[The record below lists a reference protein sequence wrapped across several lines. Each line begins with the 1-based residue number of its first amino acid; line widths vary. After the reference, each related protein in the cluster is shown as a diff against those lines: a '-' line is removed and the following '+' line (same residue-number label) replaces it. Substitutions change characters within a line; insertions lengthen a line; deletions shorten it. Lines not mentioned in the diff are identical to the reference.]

1 MATTG
6 IARSNAV
13 LLAVVLCV
21 SLVGSAHTTLAGDRW
36 FLGDAVAHSDE
47 AWPDVDLDRGH
58 GDDDDDDA
66 KCKKVGGHATWTLIP
81 SPNDPFGRILGP
93 STGDLKAAISAYI
106 TNLTPGDNGVLSATS
121 VEVWVLGAQDI
132 LVFDGE
138 ATFTP
143 IPDQP
148 IGTVYDALTLTVVGG
163 SGAYD
168 GATGTLQV
176 TGVGHNIYGPDS
188 GPGKGFFEIRYKG
201 EICRPR

>member
-1 MATTG
+1 MKNQRTQ
-6 IARSNAV
+6 RSTAALYV
-13 LLAVVLCV
+13 VVLTL
-21 SLVGSAHTTLAGDRW
+21 SLLGLAHPTLAGDRW
-36 FLGDAVAHSDE
+36 FLGDAGAQNDQVRPA
-47 AWPDVDLDRGH
+47 ADVGRGQ

-66 KCKKVGGHATWTLIP
+66 KCKKVNGHATWTLIP

-106 TNLTPGDNGVLSATS
+106 TTLTPGADGVLSATS

-143 IPDQP
+143 IPGQP
-148 IGTVYDALTLTVVGG
+148 IGTVYDELTLTVAGG
-163 SGAYD
+163 TGAYD
-168 GATGTLQV
+168 GATGTLHV

-188 GPGKGFFEIRYKG
+188 GPGSGFFEIRYQG
-201 EICRPR
+201 EVCTPR